1 MKIFADHDSR
11 LAALERKVGLFV
23 FAGIGALLLLFV
35 VIAVEQGMFAST
47 THLRFHTEDASN
59 LHEGMEIRL
68 SGFKVGKVAKIVLMD
83 DGVIEA
89 DFSVNNEY
97 LAHIRHGARLR
108 LVEQG
113 LLGDNILEVVPGA
126 RGQPAL
132 AAGEVLP
139 FERQLG
145 MAALAHDLVER
156 LKPVLD
162 NVTAATTAINRPDGL
177 LQHAKS
183 VAVQAEKASVAAIE
197 LMRQTRDAI
206 ATNNLKLNQV
216 LDKTDALLVKSDGVL
231 DNAQKITLETGKIA
245 AAASE
250 NLLPLMRDGRVAAED
265 ARNIISSSKE
275 AWPIRNFIDAGGE
288 NILPMDSYGAS
299 HVQPK

>member
-11 LAALERKVGLFV
+11 LAVLERKVGSFV

-68 SGFKVGKVAKIVLMD
+68 SGFKVGKVVKIVLMD

-89 DFSVNNEY
+89 DLSVNNEY

-126 RGQPAL
+126 RGQPVL

-162 NVTAATTAINRPDGL
+162 NVTAATAAINQPDGL
-177 LQHAKS
+177 LQHATA

-216 LDKTDALLVKSDGVL
+216 LDKTDALLVKGDGVL
-231 DNAQKITLETGKIA
+231 DNVQNITLEAGKIA

-250 NLLPLMRDGRVAAED
+250 DLLPLMRDGRVAAED
-265 ARNIISSSKE
+265 VRNIIRSSKE
-275 AWPIRNFIDAGGE
+275 VWPIRNLLDAGGE

>member
-1 MKIFADHDSR
+1 MKLFADHDSR
-11 LAALERKVGLFV
+11 LAALERKVGAFV

-35 VIAVEQGMFAST
+35 VIAIEQGMFAST

-68 SGFKVGKVAKIVLMD
+68 SGFKVGKVVKIVLMD

-89 DFSVNNEY
+89 DLSVNNEY

-108 LVEQG
+108 LIEQG
-113 LLGDNILEVVPGA
+113 LLGDNILEVVPGE

-132 AAGEVLP
+132 ATGEVLP

-162 NVTAATTAINRPDGL
+162 NVKAATAAINQPDGL

-183 VAVQAEKASVAAIE
+183 VAVQAEKASVTAIE
-197 LMRQTRDAI
+197 LMRQTQHAI
-206 ATNNLKLNQV
+206 ATNNLKLNQA

-231 DNAQKITLETGKIA
+231 DNAQKITLEAGKIA

-275 AWPIRNFIDAGGE
+275 VWPIRNFVDANGE